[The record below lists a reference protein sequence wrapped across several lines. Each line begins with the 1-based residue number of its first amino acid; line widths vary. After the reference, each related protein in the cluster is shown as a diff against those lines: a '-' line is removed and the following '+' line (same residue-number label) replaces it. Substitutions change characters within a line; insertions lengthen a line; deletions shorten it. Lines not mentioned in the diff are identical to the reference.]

1 MCLLVLAWQ
10 AHPRYRLVVA
20 ANRDEYHE
28 RPAAA
33 LAKWPPPAALIAG
46 RDLRAQ
52 GAWLAVDRERRF
64 GVVTNFRELQR
75 PRLGAPS
82 RGELIPRYLSA
93 PAAGV
98 SAAQFFAAL
107 EPQAGSY
114 CGFNLLLSDRDSLWY
129 GSNRS
134 TPFARPLSPGVYGL
148 SNELLDTPWPKLQR
162 VRRGFEAWLARPQPG
177 SPAALFELLNDRT
190 QAADEAALPR
200 SGSGLPPEW
209 ERILSAPFVLHP
221 QYGTRCSSVVLLEP
235 GGRLYFAERRFDPRG
250 EPAGETEFELNPAEW
265 P

>member
-10 AHPRYRLVVA
+10 AAPRYRLVVA

-64 GVVTNFRELQR
+64 GVVTNFRELQP

-82 RGELIPRYLSA
+82 RGELIPRYLNA
-93 PAAGV
+93 PALAV
-98 SAAQFFAAL
+98 SAQQFFAAL
-107 EPQAGSY
+107 VGEAQRYS
-114 CGFNLLLSDRDSLWY
+114 GFNLLLSDRDSLWY
-129 GSNRS
+129 GSNRAS
-134 TPFARPLSPGVYGL
+134 PFARALTPGIYGL

-162 VRRGFEAWLARPQPG
+162 VRRGFEAWLTRPQSG
-177 SPAALFELLNDRT
+177 SPAALFELLKDRT
-190 QAADEAALPR
+190 QAAEDGALPR

-209 ERILSAPFVLHP
+209 DRILSAPFVLHP
-221 QYGTRCSSVVLLEP
+221 KYGTRCSSVVLLEP

-250 EPAGETEFELNPAEW
+250 EPAGETEFELNPGEW